1 MTRKIL
7 ISLLV
12 LCGALTALA
21 ARELPRRAFFGAR
34 LTPATAEQI
43 AATGLELEGGI
54 VLSGIVPGSS
64 AEAAGLQDGDILV
77 ALKGRPLTDVDSL
90 REVIGSTKAGTMLPF
105 KYIRDKKEVPGAVQL
120 KEYPRETPEDFD
132 VLYDAVDIDGSLRRI
147 IFTKP
152 SGKGK
157 FPLVVLMGGLGCY
170 SVDVPPPTPF
180 VYRDIL
186 YALTRAGFATLRVEK
201 TGMGDSEGE
210 PCSKQSFF
218 DEANGHIATLRDLD
232 RFKFV
237 DQSKIIYFGHS
248 MGGIVAPVVYQDVP
262 CAGICAVGTGGYS
275 WIEYELANQ
284 RKQLVLAETPYDSLE
299 IQQQQKE
306 LAMHLLFVE
315 KWIPDQIIAKHPDLE
330 PFLEYPAHYTYMQE
344 VANLNLASLWKNID
358 TPCLFIHGHADF
370 VSDANE
376 HAYVRD
382 MVNYY
387 HPGRAEYLE
396 FPGMDHF
403 FLKADDEKDAFAN
416 LIAGMPNREY
426 NEGIYVTIIEFC
438 RKAAGME

>member
-1 MTRKIL
+1 MIRTFL
-7 ISLLV
+7 VSLLTLLFV
-12 LCGALTALA
+12 FASAG
-21 ARELPRRAFFGAR
+21 ARELPRRAFFGAQ
-34 LTPATAEQI
+34 LTEATPEQI
-43 AATGLELEGGI
+43 EATKLTLEGG
-54 VLSGIVPGSS
+54 VALAGIVTGSS
-64 AEAAGLQDGDILV
+64 AEAAGFKDGDILIS
-77 ALKGRPLTDVDSL
+77 LNGEPLTDVETL
-90 REVIGSTKAGTMLPF
+90 RNVISSSKAGTMLQF
-105 KYIRDKKEVPGAVQL
+105 KYVRGTEQIPGAVQL

-132 VLYDAVDIDGSLRRI
+132 VLYDAVEIDDSLRRI

-152 SGKGK
+152 REKGK

-180 VYRDIL
+180 AYREVL

-201 TGMGDSEGE
+201 TGQGDSEGP
-210 PCSKQSFF
+210 PCEKQSFF
-218 DEANGHIATLRDLD
+218 DETNGYITVLHDLD

-237 DQSKIIYFGHS
+237 DQNKIIYFGHS
-248 MGGIVAPVVYQDVP
+248 MGGLTAPVVYQEVP
-262 CAGICAVGTGGYS
+262 CAGICAVGTGAIS

-315 KWIPDQIIAKHPDLE
+315 KWIPDQILAKYPDLE

-344 VANLNLASLWKNID
+344 VANLNLSSLWKNID
-358 TPCLFIHGHADF
+358 TPCLFIHGSADF
-370 VSDANE
+370 VSDAYE
-376 HAYVRD
+376 HAYNRD
-382 MVNYY
+382 VVNYY

-403 FLKADDEKDAFAN
+403 FLKAESEEDAFAN
-416 LIAGMPNREY
+416 LIAGLPRRDY
-426 NEGIYVTIIEFC
+426 NDGIHEPIIEFC
-438 RKAAGME
+438 RKAVGM